1 VTSFS
6 PPPEP
11 PGPPIGS
18 QPTGVP
24 GGGGALGGIAGQV
37 AGAVGGGRGAVGGL
51 FGAGDAIR
59 QILLWQVAGE
69 LISPILAPVQQ
80 AIANQV
86 WTRFPDVP
94 ISPAG
99 AAEMVVKNHISM
111 EEGTAQANK
120 SGVSRGDF
128 EHMVKSTGEPISIQE
143 ALFLLRR
150 QKIDRARL
158 TDAVHQSRVRDEWI
172 DAILMLATQ
181 PIGAAEAV
189 AATVQHQIPYAEGEK
204 IAYENGLEAPDF
216 KILVDTHGRPPGA
229 MELVEMV
236 RRGHIPAIGTG
247 PDATSLDQ
255 GIAESDIKDKWTPVY
270 HALLEYLPPPRTV
283 TALLRAGSI
292 THAQALS
299 LFQKAGLSP
308 ELAGVY
314 VANASHDKV
323 ATEKQLTKDTITKL
337 YEERLITHDQAVAM
351 LEHLHY
357 TAEESAFVLQLGDL
371 QRHQRVYNAAV
382 TRIATLYIGRKLEAG
397 AVSAALDSLGVPAAQ
412 RDEYLTVWALERAS
426 NLKILSEAT
435 IAQAWKYGVLQ
446 DDDAL
451 AELEAHGYTPHD
463 AWVYL
468 AVHNKGTGPAGP
480 MPARDAIHGL
490 M

>member
-1 VTSFS
+1 MA
-6 PPPEP
+6 
-11 PGPPIGS
+11 
-18 QPTGVP
+18 GVGDFF
-24 GGGGALGGIAGQV
+24 GGGE
-37 AGAVGGGRGAVGGL
+37 
-51 FGAGDAIR
+51 AIR
-59 QILLWQVAGE
+59 QILLWSVVGQLVA
-69 LISPILAPVQQ
+69 PILAPVTQE
-80 AIANQV
+80 IANSV

-111 EEGTAQANK
+111 EEGVSQANK

-128 EHMVKSTGEPISIQE
+128 ERMVRSTGEPISIQE

-204 IAYENGLEAPDF
+204 IAYENGLEADMF

-236 RRGHIPAIGTG
+236 RRGHIPATGTG
-247 PDATSLDQ
+247 PGVTSLDQ

-283 TALLRAGSI
+283 TALLHQGSI
-292 THAQALS
+292 TQAQALV

-314 VANASHDKV
+314 VANASHTKV
-323 ATEKQLTKDTITKL
+323 GAEKQLTKDSITKL
-337 YEERLITHDQAVAM
+337 YEERLITQAQATAM

-357 TAEESAFVLQLGDL
+357 TAEESAFLLQLGDL

-382 TRIATLYIGRKLEAG
+382 TRIGTLFVARKLETP
-397 AVSAALDSLGVPAAQ
+397 AVIAALDSLGVPAAQ

-426 NLKILSEAT
+426 NLKILSET
-435 IAQAWKYGVLQ
+435 VIAQAWKQGNLQ
-446 DDDAL
+446 DDEAL
-451 AELEAHGYTPHD
+451 VELEAHGYTPRD
-463 AWVYL
+463 AWLYL
-468 AVHNKGTGPAGP
+468 SVHNKGAGP
-480 MPARDAIHGL
+480 GAMPPRDATHGL
-490 M
+490 L

>member
-1 VTSFS
+1 MVLS
-6 PPPEP
+6 PVIEAICAPFLNVV
-11 PGPPIGS
+11 S
-18 QPTGVP
+18 DTMWQKFPTRQLLP
-24 GGGGALGGIAGQV
+24 AELA
-37 AGAVGGGRGAVGGL
+37 
-51 FGAGDAIR
+51 DA
-59 QILLWQVAGE
+59 
-69 LISPILAPVQQ
+69 
-80 AIANQV
+80 
-86 WTRFPDVP
+86 
-94 ISPAG
+94 
-99 AAEMVVKNHISM
+99 VVKNHM
-111 EEGTAQANK
+111 TFDEAAPDAATAGIDEKNF
-120 SGVSRGDF
+120 RR
-128 EHMVKSTGEPISIQE
+128 MVQNTGEPISLQE
-143 ALFLLRR
+143 ALFLFRR

-158 TDAVHQSRVRDEWI
+158 TEAIHQGRIRDEWL
-172 DAILMLATQ
+172 DAVLMLATQ

-189 AATVQHQIPYAEGEK
+189 AAVVQHQIPYAEGEK

-236 RRGHIPAIGTG
+236 RRGHIPASGTG

-255 GIAESDIKDKWTPVY
+255 GIAESDIKDKWTPIF

-337 YEERLITHDQAVAM
+337 YEERLITKDQAVAM

-357 TAEESAFVLQLGDL
+357 TAAESAYLLQLGDL
-371 QRHQRVYNAAV
+371 QRHMRVYNAAV
-382 TRIATLYIGRKLEAG
+382 TRIGTLFIGRKLEPP
-397 AVSAALDSLGVPAAQ
+397 AVIAALDSLGVPAAQ

-426 NLKILSEAT
+426 NLKILSET
-435 IAQAWKYGVLQ
+435 VIAQAWKQGNLQ
-446 DDDAL
+446 DDEAL
-451 AELEAHGYTPHD
+451 QELEAHGYTPHD
-463 AWVYL
+463 AWIYL
-468 AVHNKGTGPAGP
+468 SVHNKGVGPGS
-480 MPARDAIHGL
+480 MPPRDAVHGL
-490 M
+490 L